1 MSLKVGGIPVV
12 KMHEDSTCQGGS
24 KVVAREASFD
34 ILIDRVQPR
43 QTTCSLAANLLAYHV
58 TDRCIGEE
66 CDIGKLNRKNYWI
79 EMALVRGFRKAQK
92 LELSTRVELGR
103 WLGDQSDV
111 VVEKLRSHQ
120 LRPS

>member
-1 MSLKVGGIPVV
+1 
-12 KMHEDSTCQGGS
+12 
-24 KVVAREASFD
+24 
-34 ILIDRVQPR
+34 
-43 QTTCSLAANLLAYHV
+43 
-58 TDRCIGEE
+58 
-66 CDIGKLNRKNYWI
+66 
-79 EMALVRGFRKAQK
+79 MALVRGFGKAQK